1 MSFKSNHFLGLILG
15 TNKRPLS
22 LKEVKEG
29 RVGCW
34 VGGSSLN

>member
-22 LKEVKEG
+22 LKEVKEV
-29 RVGCW
+29 RWVVGW
-34 VGGSSLN
+34 VVVL